1 MTHTRAIVSILT
13 AALLLAGCKPT
24 IKPSGPDA
32 VPFSALNWTYGGFDG
47 SRATLDAPRISNLRF
62 HNRNLMA
69 FNWDTDLRVWNLKH
83 EFSEGALACLFVQR
97 SDGKW
102 VGGKFDWISSSR
114 SSRDF
119 NNIHGS
125 YKGWNLAGIPN
136 PCQAVY
142 VVVKTDGKKR
152 SNTIRGEWRR

>member
-1 MTHTRAIVSILT
+1 MTPARATVAVLT
-13 AALLLAGCKPT
+13 AALLLTGCKPT

-47 SRATLDAPRISNLRF
+47 SHAVLDGPRISNLRF

-69 FNWDTDLRVWNLKH
+69 FNWDTDLRVWGYKP
-83 EFSEGALACLFVQR
+83 EYSDGAVACLFVQR

-114 SSRDF
+114 PTRDF
-119 NNIHGS
+119 NNIYGS
-125 YKGWNLAGIPN
+125 YNGWSLNGVPN
-136 PCQAVY
+136 PCQVVY
-142 VVVKTDGKKR
+142 VVVKVDKTKR